1 MLCVVVVPLLQD
13 ANVDSDIQISMPD
26 ESSDAPDAEEEDAT
40 ETEIVPE
47 TETNYNPVRESQIPK
62 ATGPPTSMP
71 IAPVVEAPQTL
82 QPIKQEVMP
91 ESDSVE
97 TTNSG
102 ESGSASD
109 SEESADQTGESGNG
123 DSSGNGILL
132 KLSDL
137 LALKF

>member
-26 ESSDAPDAEEEDAT
+26 ESSDAPDA

-132 KLSDL
+132 KLSDP